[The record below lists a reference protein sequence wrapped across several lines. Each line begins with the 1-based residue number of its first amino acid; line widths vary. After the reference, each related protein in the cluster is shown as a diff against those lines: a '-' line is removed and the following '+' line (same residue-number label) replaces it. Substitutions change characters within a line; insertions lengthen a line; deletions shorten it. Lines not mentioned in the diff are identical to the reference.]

1 MGPAKKVFARNC
13 TVRRIDKIS
22 ASRFLDENHYLKYC
36 KATYHYGMFIDR
48 TTGGNE
54 ESLPAGTL
62 VAVGTFSNGRLFR
75 DGHRSYEW
83 IRYAS
88 LKDLRVMGGMG
99 KVLESFV
106 QEVHPGDVMTYVD
119 AALSDGKAYVELGFT
134 IEGEIRGEGYT
145 NLKLRRLFP
154 PQDE

>member
-13 TVRRIDKIS
+13 SVRRIDKVS
-22 ASRFLDENHYLKYC
+22 ASRFLDATHFLKSC
-36 KATYHYGMFIDR
+36 KAKYHYGLFIDR
-48 TTGGNE
+48 TTGENE
-54 ESLPAGTL
+54 ENLPQDTL
-62 VAVGTFSNGRLFR
+62 VAVGTFSGGRLFR

-99 KVLESFV
+99 KILDTFV
-106 QEVHPGDVMTYVD
+106 EEIHPGDVMTYVD
-119 AALSDGKAYVELGFT
+119 ASLSDGKAYTELGFVN
-134 IEGEIRGEGYT
+134 EGEVSKEGFT

-154 PQDE
+154 PQVE

>member
-22 ASRFLDENHYLKYC
+22 ASRFLDENHFLKSC
-36 KATYHYGMFIDR
+36 KAKYHYGLFINR
-48 TTGGNE
+48 TTGSKE
-54 ESLPAGTL
+54 ESLPADTL
-62 VAVGTFSNGRLFR
+62 VAVGTFSNCRLFK

-99 KVLESFV
+99 KILDTFV
-106 QEVHPGDVMTYVD
+106 EEVHPGDVMTYVD
-119 AALSDGKAYVELGFT
+119 ASLSDGKAYIELGFVN
-134 IEGEIRGEGYT
+134 EGPCEGKGYT
-145 NLKLRRLFP
+145 NLKLRRLYP
-154 PQDE
+154 PQGE